1 MLVAGFGFGLMIA
14 PITTSAI
21 NNSSTQYQGSAAGII
36 SSSRFLGMTFG
47 IAALSAWGS
56 QRFQDLLLG
65 IDLKIPGTGVLGN
78 PTLGFENLLIQA
90 GVNLFHDFFMIG
102 SILCL
107 IGIFPCLLLV
117 KPRMAKDPME

>member
-1 MLVAGFGFGLMIA
+1 MIA

-21 NNSSTQYQGSAAGII
+21 NSSSTQYQGSAAGII

-65 IDLKIPGTGVLGN
+65 VNLQIPGTEILGN
-78 PTLGFENLLIQA
+78 PTSGFEDQLIQA
-90 GVNLFHDFFMIG
+90 GVNLFHHLKLQGAVLF
-102 SILCL
+102 
-107 IGIFPCLLLV
+107 LV
-117 KPRMAKDPME
+117 HFVTKE